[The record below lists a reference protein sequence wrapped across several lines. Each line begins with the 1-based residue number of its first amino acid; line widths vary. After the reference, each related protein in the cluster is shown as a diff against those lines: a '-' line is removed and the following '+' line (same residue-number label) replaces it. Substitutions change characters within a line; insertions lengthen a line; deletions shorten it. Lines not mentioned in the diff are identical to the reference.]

1 MEHETACEHKP
12 AQPAAKR
19 KKTREEADNDAG
31 PDDQE
36 EEESDEDED
45 DDEEEEIEIEDVFLS
60 NFAFILVL
68 LRAYVLE
75 FVDYDEDRVIPDNL
89 NFEYLLVFLLCAWL
103 YHSWQEN
110 GFHLMLDETSPFMAA
125 WFMSLVLMM
134 MMLKAY
140 FVPWTS
146 PDRMTAYLV
155 LVAQLKPAL
164 TLLTGVFSCSVH
176 CFVHQL
182 WREENVFVLSC
193 VLAISLALSS
203 IEIFWSL
210 QVRSHLQ
217 SIGQDGLRLSIFTIL
232 KLFISF
238 KALSICAGSDGSIIL
253 QSVLVAIFLH
263 CSSIWSCGTKLLG
276 VLSRL
281 GTNRPTKLWYALH
294 PQKPKSSFVNYQ
306 TGVSMFLIWLLSL
319 TSVVHSSTSTCVN
332 HPLLRVEVII
342 YYSEM

>member
-1 MEHETACEHKP
+1 MCSECQPSLIRCPICDIKYRSCLTRDFFAEKLLEHLDRRCRYQHFGCDASYKDSRELVEHETACEHKP

-19 KKTREEADNDAG
+19 KKTREEAVNDAG

-75 FVDYDEDRVIPDNL
+75 FVEYDEDRVIPDSL

-210 QVRSHLQ
+210 QVRSHLLNKVLPRRSEIDFQ
-217 SIGQDGLRLSIFTIL
+217 YLQYSSFSFLSNPSPFVQVQMDQ
-232 KLFISF
+232 LFYNLF
-238 KALSICAGSDGSIIL
+238 WL
-253 QSVLVAIFLH
+253 QSFFIVLPFGLAGRNFLE
-263 CSSIWSCGTKLLG
+263 
-276 VLSRL
+276 
-281 GTNRPTKLWYALH
+281 
-294 PQKPKSSFVNYQ
+294 F
-306 TGVSMFLIWLLSL
+306 
-319 TSVVHSSTSTCVN
+319 
-332 HPLLRVEVII
+332 
-342 YYSEM
+342 

>member
-1 MEHETACEHKP
+1 MCAECQPSLNRCPICDIKYRSCLTRDFFAEKLLEHLDRRCRYQHFGCDASYKDSRELVEHEAMCDHKP
-12 AQPAAKR
+12 AQPPAKR
-19 KKTREEADNDAG
+19 NKKREEAVGGDVGA
-31 PDDQE
+31 DDL

-125 WFMSLVLMM
+125 WFMSLVLMV

-140 FVPWTS
+140 FSPWTS
-146 PDRMTAYLV
+146 PDRMAAYLV

-176 CFVHQL
+176 CFVHDL

-193 VLAISLALSS
+193 VLAVSLALSS

-210 QVRSHLQ
+210 QVRSNIPLAL
-217 SIGQDGLRLSIFTIL
+217 GIF
-232 KLFISF
+232 SY
-238 KALSICAGSDGSIIL
+238 G
-253 QSVLVAIFLH
+253 
-263 CSSIWSCGTKLLG
+263 
-276 VLSRL
+276 
-281 GTNRPTKLWYALH
+281 
-294 PQKPKSSFVNYQ
+294 
-306 TGVSMFLIWLLSL
+306 
-319 TSVVHSSTSTCVN
+319 
-332 HPLLRVEVII
+332 
-342 YYSEM
+342 

>member
-1 MEHETACEHKP
+1 MEVDTVLTLLECPVCLLPPRVPPIYQCRTGHLVCSECQPSLIRCPICDIKYRSCLTRDFFAEKLLEHLDRRCRYQHFGCDASYKDSRELVEHETACEHKP

-36 EEESDEDED
+36 EEEHNRYEEESDEDED

-210 QVRSHLQ
+210 QVQMDQLFYNLFWLQ
-217 SIGQDGLRLSIFTIL
+217 SFFIVLPFGL
-232 KLFISF
+232 
-238 KALSICAGSDGSIIL
+238 AGRN
-253 QSVLVAIFLH
+253 FLE
-263 CSSIWSCGTKLLG
+263 
-276 VLSRL
+276 
-281 GTNRPTKLWYALH
+281 
-294 PQKPKSSFVNYQ
+294 F
-306 TGVSMFLIWLLSL
+306 
-319 TSVVHSSTSTCVN
+319 
-332 HPLLRVEVII
+332 
-342 YYSEM
+342 

>member
-19 KKTREEADNDAG
+19 KKTREEAVNDAG

-75 FVDYDEDRVIPDNL
+75 FVEYDEDRVIPDNL

-210 QVRSHLQ
+210 QVRSHL
-217 SIGQDGLRLSIFTIL
+217 L
-232 KLFISF
+232 
-238 KALSICAGSDGSIIL
+238 
-253 QSVLVAIFLH
+253 
-263 CSSIWSCGTKLLG
+263 
-276 VLSRL
+276 
-281 GTNRPTKLWYALH
+281 
-294 PQKPKSSFVNYQ
+294 
-306 TGVSMFLIWLLSL
+306 SMFLPRRSE
-319 TSVVHSSTSTCVN
+319 TFN
-332 HPLLRVEVII
+332 I
-342 YYSEM
+342 YATQAFHFDFL